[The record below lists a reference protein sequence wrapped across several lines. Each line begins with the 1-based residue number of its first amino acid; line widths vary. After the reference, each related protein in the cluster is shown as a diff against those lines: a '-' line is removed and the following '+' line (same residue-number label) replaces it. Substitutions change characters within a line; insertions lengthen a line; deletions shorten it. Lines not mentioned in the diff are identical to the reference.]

1 MARLQLPV
9 YNSGYSAP
17 FSGDVQQTI
26 NPWTWIFS
34 PVGNQFG
41 LINLSIDLGPS
52 TNPEVEKDIISG
64 VASYGKQLGRVED
77 ALRLV
82 IETLEGM
89 VSDRKLSDDEA
100 VIAFKALMYE
110 IDNVKAQHKAG

>member
-1 MARLQLPV
+1 M
-9 YNSGYSAP
+9 NGS
-17 FSGDVQQTI
+17 
-26 NPWTWIFS
+26 S
-34 PVGNQFG
+34 PSQGEQVGLFNF
-41 LINLSIDLGPS
+41 SIDLGPS
-52 TNPEVEKDIISG
+52 TNPAVEKDILSG

-82 IETLEGM
+82 IDTLEGM
-89 VSDRKLSDDEA
+89 VPDRKLSDDKA